1 MNYRV
6 SKLRSEFLSALTKTI
21 NNLRNF
27 EPSTAKT

>member
-21 NNLRNF
+21 NDLGNF
-27 EPSTAKT
+27 EPSAAET